1 MATGGSSANINKFE
15 ATMVVTSS
23 LINDDVTATIMIVA
37 VAAATGHL
45 QYSSS
50 HSHGSLVLCALTS
63 DLTSADQ
70 QSTVHALQVSVHH
83 AAAAAAALS
92 AAVDHVLIY
101 C

>member
-70 QSTVHALQVSVHH
+70 VITERMGNNLFIFPP
-83 AAAAAAALS
+83 LS
-92 AAVDHVLIY
+92 EVRGRWPHG
-101 C
+101 